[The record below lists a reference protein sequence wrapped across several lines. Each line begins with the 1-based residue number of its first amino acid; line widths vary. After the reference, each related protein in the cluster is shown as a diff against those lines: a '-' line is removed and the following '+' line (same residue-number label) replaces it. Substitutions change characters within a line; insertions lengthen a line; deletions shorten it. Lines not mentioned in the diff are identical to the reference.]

1 MALEVTEE
9 QKIIWK
15 ALKKRN
21 AYFAK
26 KKTRACCPTME
37 AFIEKER
44 NKSKNCRPTME
55 SFIEKERK
63 RKKNERRNARISKT
77 T

>member
-1 MALEVTEE
+1 LVGRKMALEVTEE
-9 QKIIWK
+9 QKIIWN

-37 AFIEKER
+37 AFIEKE
-44 NKSKNCRPTME
+44 
-55 SFIEKERK
+55 K
-63 RKKNERRNARISKT
+63 RKNERKYKRISKT
-77 T
+77 A